1 MENFEGFH
9 QVISSSINLLYLKSV
24 FFYFFEIFNPH
35 LDFYFFPRH
44 NQVSDL
50 HKNNMEAW
58 HREHKPQSGREHR
71 PQSGASN
78 LGGGYRDRAQERR
91 QKYGI
96 GKEKHALKKYDQFT
110 I

>member
-1 MENFEGFH
+1 
-9 QVISSSINLLYLKSV
+9 
-24 FFYFFEIFNPH
+24 
-35 LDFYFFPRH
+35 
-44 NQVSDL
+44 
-50 HKNNMEAW
+50 MEAW
-58 HREHKPQSGREHR
+58 HREHKPQSGREQR

-96 GKEKHALKKYDQFT
+96 GKKKQHALKKYDQFT